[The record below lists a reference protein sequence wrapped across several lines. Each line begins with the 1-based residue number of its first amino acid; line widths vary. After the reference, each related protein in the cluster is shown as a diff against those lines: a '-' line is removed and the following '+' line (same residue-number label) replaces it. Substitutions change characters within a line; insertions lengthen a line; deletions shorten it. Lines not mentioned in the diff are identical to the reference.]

1 MLQSPTHDTPVPLP
15 DLGVDATVLRAD
27 LLAAAHDLSFAWHPE
42 LRELYVQLDPEGWER
57 SRHNPVAVVLDAAAA
72 LLERAAADPGFVARL
87 AAARAAV
94 AAERAAPSWWQAE
107 HQAEAGC
114 TIAYFSCEFAVDE
127 CLPIYS
133 GGLGVL
139 AGDHLKSASELGLP
153 LVAVG
158 LFYKQGYFR
167 QTLDTAGWQI
177 ERYPTTDP
185 ERVPLTLERRPDGSP
200 VRVHLDVAG
209 EPVTAQIW
217 RADVGR
223 VRLYLLDTDI
233 GGNSSAAR
241 AITDT
246 LYGGDREHRIRQ
258 EVLLGRGGVRAL
270 TALGIAATVFH
281 MNEGHSGFLAVER
294 LRGYIT
300 DGLSFADA
308 LAHVRASTVFT
319 THTPVPAGNEVF
331 APDLVYHY
339 LAGEIA
345 GIGLG
350 WDEFLT
356 MAKVDAGDPSF
367 GMTPLALRMASHVN
381 GVSALHGEVSRELW
395 HGVWPDRPVDEVP
408 IRHITNAVHV
418 RTWLSTG
425 LASLLEEAG
434 VRLDAAPLDQGWQRA
449 HEIPGVALWAVH
461 QADKQRLLALARSRF
476 ERQLARGGAGFDLDP
491 DTLTIGFARRFAT
504 YKRADLLLSDHDR
517 LVRLIASAD
526 RPVQFLFAGK
536 AHPAD
541 EGGKTLIRKIVEL
554 AQDPAVE
561 GRVLFLTDYEM
572 TLARHL
578 VQGVDVWLNTPRRPL
593 EASGTSGMKAA
604 VNGVLNC
611 SILDGWWVEGYAP
624 ETGWAIGDDQ
634 VGPDV
639 DAQDRRDAESLFRV
653 LEEQVVPL
661 YYTRGAT
668 GLPDEWLRM
677 MKSSIAQLGLRF
689 NAHRMVS
696 EYAERLYIPA
706 HRAGRAQP

>member
-1 MLQSPTHDTPVPLP
+1 MLQSTPYDTPDAPVPGSPASL
-15 DLGVDATVLRAD
+15 LRD
-27 LLAAAHDLSFAWHPE
+27 ELLAAARNLSFAWHPR
-42 LRELYVQLDPEGWER
+42 LREVFVGFDPDGWER
-57 SRHNPVAVVLDAAAA
+57 TRHNPVALVLDASVQ
-72 LLERAAADPGFVARL
+72 LLERAAADEAFVARF
-87 AAARAAV
+87 AAARATV
-94 AAERAAPSWWQAE
+94 AAESALPSWWQAE
-107 HQAEAGC
+107 HAAEEGC
-114 TIAYFSCEFAVDE
+114 TIAYFSCEFALDE

-167 QTLDTAGWQI
+167 QTLDTAGWQV

-185 ERVPLTLERRPDGSP
+185 ERAPVTLERRSDGSP
-200 VRVHLDVAG
+200 LRVHLDLAG
-209 EPVTAQIW
+209 EPVTAQVW

-233 GGNSSAAR
+233 GGNSRAAR

-270 TALGIAATVFH
+270 RELGLEATVFH

-294 LRGYIT
+294 LRSFIT
-300 DGLSFADA
+300 EGLSLADA
-308 LAHVRASTVFT
+308 LARVRASTVFT

-331 APDLVYHY
+331 ATDLVYRY

-350 WDEFLT
+350 WDEFVA
-356 MAKVDAGDPSF
+356 MARVDMSDPSF
-367 GMTPLALRMASHVN
+367 GMTPLALRMAAHVN

-395 HGVWPDRPVDEVP
+395 RGVWPDRPVDEVP

-425 LASLLEEAG
+425 LGDLLAEAG
-434 VRLDAAPLDQGWQRA
+434 VRFTAAPLDQGWKRA
-449 HEIPGVALWAVH
+449 HDLPGDRLWAVH
-461 QADKQRLLALARSRF
+461 QADKRRLLAFARDRF
-476 ERQLARGGAGFDLDP
+476 DRQLAVGGPGFGLDP
-491 DTLTIGFARRFAT
+491 DALTIGFARRFAT
-504 YKRADLLLSDHDR
+504 YKRADLLLSDRD
-517 LVRLIASAD
+517 RLIALIADAD

-541 EGGKTLIRKIVEL
+541 EGGKALIRKVVEL
-554 AQDPAVE
+554 ANDLAVQ
-561 GRVLFLTDYEM
+561 GRVVFLADYEM

-604 VNGVLNC
+604 INGVLNC

-624 ETGWAIGDDQ
+624 DTGWAIGDDQ
-634 VGPDV
+634 VGHDT
-639 DAQDRRDAESLFRV
+639 DAQDARDAESLFRV
-653 LEEQVVPL
+653 LEQQVVPT
-661 YYTRGAT
+661 YYARNDA
-668 GLPDEWLRM
+668 GLPEEWLRL
-677 MKSSIAQLGLRF
+677 MKGSIAQLGLRF

-696 EYAERLYIPA
+696 EYAERFYIPA
-706 HRAGRAQP
+706 HRAGRATN